1 MIKASLALFM
11 LAAVPTATAAQGMM
25 CTEPLPAD
33 MASWVDPIFLKSGD
47 LLPIGTAA
55 RATMTPGAKPVV
67 APKQPAA
74 AGSFG
79 GTLRLRVATAGRYRV
94 SLGAPVWIE
103 VLARGKPA
111 KSIAHGHGGVC
122 APVKKKVDFNLG
134 AGDHVLQFSGSAR
147 AIVAVFVGPVR

>member
-1 MIKASLALFM
+1 MIKASLALLM
-11 LAAVPTATAAQGMM
+11 LIATPTGAAAQGMM

-47 LLPIGTAA
+47 MLPVGTAA
-55 RATMTPGAKPVV
+55 RATMVRDAKPVV
-67 APKQPAA
+67 TPKKAAA

-79 GTLRLRVATAGRYRV
+79 GTLQFRVATPGRYRV

-103 VLARGKPA
+103 VLKRGKPVT
-111 KSIAHGHGGVC
+111 SIAHGHGGVC
-122 APVKKKVDFNLG
+122 APVKKKVDFTLSP
-134 AGDHVLQFSGSAR
+134 GDHVLQFSGSAR